1 MGDKDFFLSPDDAQT
16 LGDINYMRKSK
27 RVRRTFPKTLKN
39 KDGFE
44 VTVDVS
50 SLEDNS
56 NLYTENKSTTVFST
70 PTPTFQPQTFSQPTP
85 APTPAPAPQSES
97 SGNGSTQQPAAEKPQ
112 TAPAPQPVEER
123 RQQDDGMDMFR
134 NMAKNIRRR

>member
-27 RVRRTFPKTLKN
+27 KVRKTFPKTLKN

-44 VTVDVS
+44 ITVDVS
-50 SLEDNS
+50 SMEDRSKFYNDNGNGNGS
-56 NLYTENKSTTVFST
+56 PSTTVFTT
-70 PTPTFQPQTFSQPTP
+70 PTPTFESEKTFSETFVDPK
-85 APTPAPAPQSES
+85 ARANK
-97 SGNGSTQQPAAEKPQ
+97 NGSTANSAANQ
-112 TAPAPQPVEER
+112 PQPVEKR

>member
-27 RVRRTFPKTLKN
+27 RVRKTFPKTLKN

-50 SLEDNS
+50 SLEDRSKFYQGNG
-56 NLYTENKSTTVFST
+56 NGNGNGTPNTTVFTT
-70 PTPTFQPQTFSQPTP
+70 PTPTFESKKTFSETFVDSQPQSN
-85 APTPAPAPQSES
+85 
-97 SGNGSTQQPAAEKPQ
+97 GNGSTANSAANQPQSVEK
-112 TAPAPQPVEER
+112 R